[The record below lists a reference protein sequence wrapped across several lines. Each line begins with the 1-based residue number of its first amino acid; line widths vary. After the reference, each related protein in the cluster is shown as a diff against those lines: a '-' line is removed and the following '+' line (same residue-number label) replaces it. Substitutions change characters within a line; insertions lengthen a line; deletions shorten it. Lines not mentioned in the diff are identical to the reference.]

1 MSDVEWA
8 ESGIPQPSPSSCGSD
23 PAPDAEMD
31 DAEAPPPNAKEPDDD
46 AEEDEQDEQP
56 PPPPPKKPDPPKD
69 KPKSAVPAKP
79 KDAAAKPAPAKPAAA
94 KPAAAKAAAAMAA
107 AMAKPAPAKPALAK
121 PAPAKQGPVK
131 EGAAKEGAAKEG
143 AAKPAAEKK
152 GPDEENAEPKQY
164 LLSFGAKYYKVPKE
178 AIVHEGTNP
187 LPLDSGEIMG
197 KLHKSESVKNW
208 QELGLKVS
216 MIHVLHFAGKPDA
229 RPDEPV
235 AKGRVDNGPKTGFY
249 VAMTLHANSAKSDEV
264 ILRNVPAKIVK
275 DFQASWKDRFSP
287 PRQEK
292 YKTVLEAEV
301 TNAQISPVVANWD
314 VALTSSVKTSYVSH
328 TASASAAKK
337 GNKAASSASAPVV
350 EEEDPSDQQPGR
362 KRAREE
368 GDENHNEHPAKSGM
382 AMLSADSVVIPR
394 DYFEQIMKVYIAASR
409 KGA

>member
-1 MSDVEWA
+1 MSDIDWA
-8 ESGIPQPSPSSCGSD
+8 EAGIPQPSPSSCGSEQ
-23 PAPDAEMD
+23 PPDAEMD
-31 DAEAPPPNAKEPDDD
+31 DAEAPPPNAKEPDND

-56 PPPPPKKPDPPKD
+56 PPLPPKKPDPPKD
-69 KPKSAVPAKP
+69 KPKPAVPAKP
-79 KDAAAKPAPAKPAAA
+79 KDAAAKPGPAKPAAA
-94 KPAAAKAAAAMAA
+94 KPGAKPAAAKAA
-107 AMAKPAPAKPALAK
+107 PAKPKDAAAK
-121 PAPAKQGPVK
+121 PGPAKQGPAKQGPAKQGPVK
-131 EGAAKEGAAKEG
+131 ES

-178 AIVHEGTNP
+178 AVVHEGANP

-229 RPDEPV
+229 QPDEPV
-235 AKGRVDNGPKTGFY
+235 AKGRVDNGPKTGCY

-275 DFQASWKDRFSP
+275 DFQEGWKDRFSP
-287 PRQEK
+287 PRLEK
-292 YKTVLEAEV
+292 YKAVLEAEV

-350 EEEDPSDQQPGR
+350 EEDPSDPQPLR
-362 KRAREE
+362 KRPREE
-368 GDENHNEHPAKSGM
+368 DDENHHEHPAKRGM
-382 AMLSADSVVIPR
+382 AMLSADSVVLPR
-394 DYFEQIMKVYIAASR
+394 DYFENIMKVYIAASR